1 MPSTLPRDHWVDVEV
16 TGQMAGT
23 AIDETVRIYAR
34 RPEQLLAIPALEAA
48 AWRAARQRLGL
59 HPCSSKRAIT
69 FGPRDWSDS
78 IDATLNQ
85 TETTRS

>member
-16 TGQMAGT
+16 TGHLAGT

-59 HPCSSKRAIT
+59 HPCNAKRAIT
-69 FGPRDWSDS
+69 FGLRDWSDS
-78 IDATLNQ
+78 VDGTLIEKAR
-85 TETTRS
+85 TA